1 MCSNVFGMY
10 HISNYLEQV
19 TESEIKYIERICR
32 EHHVIINIQISG
44 SCEECK
50 KMENT
55 KKNRFQ
61 NIECWDSTQV
71 CLKKKGSNYIHANYV
86 DGFEQVR
93 KFIVTQEPMDN
104 TLEDYWSMVWRTG
117 ARVIVMLNGTDG
129 PAVPSVSDYNQLEGF
144 TVTVTSIAVQKD
156 YVEMGMNVLNINTM
170 RSNTVHFFKYLSW
183 PKEGITDISTLISFM
198 IAVNERHQYYM
209 KPALMNPP
217 SPIVIYSTPGIE
229 RAPTFC
235 AVDISYY
242 CTGGVSITKSFV
254 AITLQLDFSWLT
266 LELTFARMANNL
278 LIFIPVS
285 DYIQRAK
292 DPKWIDIVVQKHL
305 QVINLTIA
313 STCDIFYLPR
323 NRKKNRNMKYP
334 CWDISRVVLKSK
346 KGSDYINTN
355 YMAGIDGRCKFIAT

>member
-19 TESEIKYIERICR
+19 TESETKYIERICR

-61 NIECWDSTQV
+61 NIECWDSTRV

-86 DGFEQVR
+86 DGFEQVW

-170 RSNTVHFFKYLSW
+170 RSKAVHFFKYLSW

-217 SPIVIYSTPGIE
+217 SPIVIYSTTGIE

-235 AVDISYY
+235 AVDICIFQLVNSA
-242 CTGGVSITKSFV
+242 TISIPSVVFNIRQQRRSSFES
-254 AITLQLDFSWLT
+254 LDHYVFINNVIVHFLATIPPNYKLYHLLFSRRFN
-266 LELTFARMANNL
+266 ESARFL
-278 LIFIPVS
+278 SHP
-285 DYIQRAK
+285 
-292 DPKWIDIVVQKHL
+292 
-305 QVINLTIA
+305 
-313 STCDIFYLPR
+313 STVNPFCCY
-323 NRKKNRNMKYP
+323 K
-334 CWDISRVVLKSK
+334 
-346 KGSDYINTN
+346 
-355 YMAGIDGRCKFIAT
+355 